1 MRVLLQY
8 PLGTSFFVARIRESI
23 VSVLPY
29 KKCYFPRSLFTVPH
43 TKPMLSA
50 TRAPRPSVGGV
61 LMFCGLLVAT
71 RITKIVNY
79 FTRCQL
85 NRTDG

>member
-29 KKCYFPRSLFTVPH
+29 KICYFLHALFIVLH
-43 TKPMLSA
+43 TKPILSA

-71 RITKIVNY
+71 KITIVNY
-79 FTRCQL
+79 FARCQL
-85 NRTDG
+85 NRTHG